1 MVRIEDGTGEHHL
14 PLVRELF
21 REYAAWLGVDLG
33 FQNFERELAT
43 LPGKYAPPDGCILLA
58 RIGGEVAGCVAMR
71 PLEPHV
77 CEMKRLWV
85 REAFRGRRIGE
96 RLSRAVMQRG
106 AEIGYTVMRLD
117 TLAHMIKAHE
127 LYRSLGF
134 REIAPYYANPLPGT
148 MYLEAALT
156 AQTSKTSKTSEPS
169 EPSEPSAV
177 RGGERTDT
185 GADRA
190 RAARTSSRP
199 RRDSR

>member
-1 MVRIEDGTGEHHL
+1 MIELETRIEDGNGEHHL

-33 FQNFERELAT
+33 FQDFERELAT

-58 RIGGEVAGCVAMR
+58 RIGGEVAGCVALR
-71 PLEPHV
+71 PLEPNV

-117 TLAHMIKAHE
+117 TLAHMVQAHE

-134 REIAPYYANPLPGT
+134 REIAPYYANPLPGAV
-148 MYLEAALT
+148 YLETALT
-156 AQTSKTSKTSEPS
+156 TQTFKTS
-169 EPSEPSAV
+169 
-177 RGGERTDT
+177 
-185 GADRA
+185 
-190 RAARTSSRP
+190 
-199 RRDSR
+199 

>member
-1 MVRIEDGTGEHHL
+1 MIERDVRIEDGNGEHHL

-33 FQNFERELAT
+33 FQDFERELAT

-58 RIGGEVAGCVAMR
+58 RIGGEVAGCVALR
-71 PLEPHV
+71 PLEPNV

-117 TLAHMIKAHE
+117 TLAHMVKAHE

-134 REIAPYYANPLPGT
+134 REIAPYYANPLPGA

-156 AQTSKTSKTSEPS
+156 AQTS
-169 EPSEPSAV
+169 
-177 RGGERTDT
+177 
-185 GADRA
+185 
-190 RAARTSSRP
+190 RTS
-199 RRDSR
+199 